1 MDMKDEGGW
10 GGGGGR
16 WQGGGWGST
25 SPLEITKVL
34 CVIPPKKVKVVGE
47 DITLSSFHRSSPIM
61 TGVNDKNTIM
71 RPCLI
76 GSIN

>member
-10 GGGGGR
+10 GGAR

-25 SPLEITKVL
+25 SSLEITKVL

-47 DITLSSFHRSSPIM
+47 DITL
-61 TGVNDKNTIM
+61 GK
-71 RPCLI
+71 
-76 GSIN
+76 